1 MKKKVLE
8 KLDTV
13 SWISPDTKQAAIDK
27 IQKLDGKFL
36 GSEIF
41 FNYTL
46 LQQRYRGVTVPLFC
60 NLTRPNFG
68 KESKG
73 SAWLLVSGDHGSNPD
88 GGEKTFN
95 RIHDCAK

>member
-60 NLTRPNFG
+60 KIDQTKIWRII
-68 KESKG
+68 KG
-73 SAWLLVSGDHGSNPD
+73 VSVAHS
-88 GGEKTFN
+88 
-95 RIHDCAK
+95 

>member
-1 MKKKVLE
+1 MGVIFRLMKKKVLE

-46 LQQRYRGVTVPLFC
+46 LQQRYRGVTVFIEQDFVKKLMKIALSSLFD
-60 NLTRPNFG
+60 L
-68 KESKG
+68 
-73 SAWLLVSGDHGSNPD
+73 WLIS
-88 GGEKTFN
+88 
-95 RIHDCAK
+95 